1 MSGNQSLKV
10 VVFLVAS
17 FVASLPPARAD
28 QASAA
33 AALRIERPAI
43 TLDMSA
49 PLIADDRNREPIAAA
64 PSVPG
69 IYRAFLVWKQKYAHL
84 AICNTYLCHGTCIEF
99 GDGCLVSAQSPVL
112 PRLLET
118 VGQGTSC
125 GGDTATKCH

>member
-1 MSGNQSLKV
+1 M
-10 VVFLVAS
+10 
-17 FVASLPPARAD
+17 ASLPPARAD
-28 QASAA
+28 QASA

-99 GDGCLVSAQSPVL
+99 GGGCLVSAQSPVL

-118 VGQGTSC
+118 VGQSTSC